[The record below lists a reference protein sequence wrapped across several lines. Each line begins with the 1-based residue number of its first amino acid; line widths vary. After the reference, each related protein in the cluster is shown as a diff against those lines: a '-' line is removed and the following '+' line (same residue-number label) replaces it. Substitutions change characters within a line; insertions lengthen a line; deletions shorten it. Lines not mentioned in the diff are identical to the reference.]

1 MSLRGPAVQQLT
13 LAFGVSF
20 PSLVAVFAHGHLV
33 LRREVSYLRV
43 ALSLAV
49 SLLSIRFPAR
59 LANTPTVEKE
69 K

>member
-20 PSLVAVFAHGHLV
+20 PSLVAVFAHG
-33 LRREVSYLRV
+33 RREVSYLRV